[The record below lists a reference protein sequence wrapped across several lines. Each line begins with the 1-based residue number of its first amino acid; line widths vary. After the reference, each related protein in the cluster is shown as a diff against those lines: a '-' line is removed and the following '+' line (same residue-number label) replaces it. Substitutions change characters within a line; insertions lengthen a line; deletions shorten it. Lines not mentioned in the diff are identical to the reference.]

1 MNATLKSLRRSLFLI
16 SMPMV
21 FIMFGLP
28 LRAEDLGA
36 SGIEI
41 GILFAIFT
49 ASLLVIRPLVGI
61 GLDLFGRRIFFIA
74 AIAAYLAANTL
85 YAFADTLPGLFFAR
99 AFHGL
104 GFSFLLITADTIT
117 ADITMRDNRSEAMGG
132 NIASQS
138 RGGMVGAFAGFSL
151 VGAMPGIAWQYSF
164 AIFASA
170 AFAALIFSIRNI
182 PETRAPH
189 KRDATR
195 QKFKFPAHYY
205 RLLVVIF
212 LGALASAI
220 IQPYY
225 LIYLRGKLG
234 LEVNTLAAVFIPV
247 GIAYAVLPGILGKM
261 TGRFDRPA
269 IVTLGLLIAAA
280 LYLAVPFVD
289 RFFVFIGAF
298 TAAAI
303 GSVLYDLTKNA
314 WIGDIGGDE
323 TSGRNFG
330 LAAFAA
336 GLGATLGP
344 LIGGYLFDGLGREF
358 VFYAGAF
365 VFLLASIIAASY
377 MGAASEHDHG

>member
-1 MNATLKSLRRSLFLI
+1 MNPTLKSLRQSLFLI

-41 GILFAIFT
+41 GALFAIFT

-61 GLDLFGRRIFFIA
+61 GLDLIGRRIFFIA
-74 AIAAYLAANTL
+74 AMAAYLAANAL

-117 ADITMRDNRSEAMGG
+117 ADVTARENRSEAMGG

-138 RGGMVGAFAGFSL
+138 RGGMIGAFVGFSL

-164 AIFASA
+164 AVFAAA

-182 PETRAPH
+182 PETRAPRE
-189 KRDATR
+189 KSAKR
-195 QKFKFPAHYY
+195 QKFNFPSRYY
-205 RLLVVIF
+205 RLLFVIF

-234 LEVNTLAAVFIPV
+234 LEVNALAAVFIPV

-261 TGRFDRPA
+261 TGRFNRPA
-269 IVTLGLLIAAA
+269 VITAGLLIAAM
-280 LYLAVPFVD
+280 LYLAVPFID
-289 RFFVFIGAF
+289 GFFVLIAAF

-344 LIGGYLFDGLGREF
+344 LIGGYVFDGFGREF
-358 VFYAGAF
+358 VFYAGAL
-365 VFLLASIIAASY
+365 VFLIAMLLTLPY
-377 MGAASEHDHG
+377 IYDHRSQAN